1 LVVLG
6 MWQLVSSVAVYP
18 HYLSYFNE
26 LAGGPANGHHVLIDS
41 NLDWGQ
47 DLKGLKRW
55 MDANG
60 VKKIRFFDWTYLDPE
75 YYGIA
80 ADYPSTNLWLKYDPP
95 ALRNLDAPRY
105 VAVSANALFAP
116 RLFLDV
122 YTPEWNRDDDFV
134 RALRSKRPVAI
145 IGHSIY
151 VYRLD

>member
-1 LVVLG
+1 
-6 MWQLVSSVAVYP
+6 MAAYP

-26 LAGGPANGHHVLIDS
+26 LAGGAENGHRVLLDS

-60 VKKIRFFDWTYLDPE
+60 VERIKLLYFGYVDPE

-80 ADYPSTNLWLKYDPP
+80 AVYPSGNRWLKYDPP
-95 ALRNLDAPRY
+95 ATRRPDEPRY
-105 VAVSANALFAP
+105 VAISANTLFGS
-116 RLFLDV
+116 RLFLDPDDSQRSRSEDLV
-122 YTPEWNRDDDFV
+122 RD
-134 RALRSKRPVAI
+134 LRSKRPVAI

-151 VYRLD
+151 VYRMD